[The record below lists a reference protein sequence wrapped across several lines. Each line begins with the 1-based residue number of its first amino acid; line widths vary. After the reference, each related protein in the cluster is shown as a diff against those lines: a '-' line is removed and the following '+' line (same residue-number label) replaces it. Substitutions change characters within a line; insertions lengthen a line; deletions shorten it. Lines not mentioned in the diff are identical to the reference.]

1 MPPARRATTPQEH
14 REQPASPS
22 IAVLPFSDMSPARD
36 HDWFCEG
43 IAEEILNALTK
54 LPGLR
59 VATRTIGGMLG
70 VTTLLEGSV
79 RTAGSRLRVTA
90 QLVNASDGYQLWSER
105 FDRQIKD
112 VFEIQDEIAKRVVE
126 ALELRIVAPSGA
138 PGEVRHS
145 NDIEAYQLFLKGR
158 HFRYTKLDLKSALRC
173 FEQGVERDPTY
184 ALARI
189 ALVETLVVLF
199 IYGMIR
205 PSVGQ
210 VRAREELRRA
220 HELAGESAQ
229 FRGVEALLALIY
241 DWDTRA
247 ALGAFERALELDP
260 ASIPVRAWYTWA
272 LLGGGRLPDAIE
284 QACRIVQLDPQSAYA
299 NAMAGLTHLM
309 AGRVEEA
316 LRLERRAVEIEPHSL
331 QATYMLGLAR
341 GCFSVGRG
349 DRVFEPSRRP
359 LLPGSVL
366 RGSPGV
372 GSGGIRPAGVGASD
386 AGRAGAPRGDGRSL
400 AALPRLGL
408 EQAG

>member
-1 MPPARRATTPQEH
+1 
-14 REQPASPS
+14 
-22 IAVLPFSDMSPARD
+22 MSPARD

-59 VATRTIGGMLG
+59 VATRTSAFRFKDPARNVRTIGGMLG

-126 ALELRIVAPSGA
+126 ALELRLVAPSGA

-189 ALVETLVVLF
+189 ALAETLVVLF
-199 IYGMIR
+199 TYGMIR
-205 PSVGQ
+205 PSVG
-210 VRAREELRRA
+210 AKS
-220 HELAGESAQ
+220 G
-229 FRGVEALLALIY
+229 RGRSCEGRTSSPGSPPSSGASRPC
-241 DWDTRA
+241 WRSSTTGTRA
-247 ALGAFERALELDP
+247 PL
-260 ASIPVRAWYTWA
+260 S
-272 LLGGGRLPDAIE
+272 GR
-284 QACRIVQLDPQSAYA
+284 SS
-299 NAMAGLTHLM
+299 
-309 AGRVEEA
+309 GRSSST
-316 LRLERRAVEIEPHSL
+316 RP
-331 QATYMLGLAR
+331 
-341 GCFSVGRG
+341 
-349 DRVFEPSRRP
+349 PSRCG
-359 LLPGSVL
+359 PGTRWPSSAAAVS
-366 RGSPGV
+366 RTRS
-372 GSGGIRPAGVGASD
+372 SK
-386 AGRAGAPRGDGRSL
+386 RAGSCSWTRSL
-400 AALPRLGL
+400 RTPTRWRG
-408 EQAG
+408 